1 MTRTVV
7 FVCEHGA
14 FRSRIAA
21 AFFNAASPSGWRGL
35 SAGRD
40 PLAEASPLL
49 GPL

>member
-1 MTRTVV
+1 MTRTVL
-7 FVCEHGA
+7 FLCEHGA
-14 FRSRIAA
+14 FRSRIAS

-40 PLAEASPLL
+40 PQAEASPRL